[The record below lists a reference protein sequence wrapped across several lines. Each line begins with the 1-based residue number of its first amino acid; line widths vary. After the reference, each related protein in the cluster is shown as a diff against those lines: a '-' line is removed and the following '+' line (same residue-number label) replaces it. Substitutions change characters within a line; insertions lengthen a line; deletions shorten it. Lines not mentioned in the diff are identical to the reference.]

1 MSKNFLTQ
9 MEKTLVIL
17 KPSAV
22 VRGIMGEVISRF
34 ERKGLIIIGMKMMR
48 LSDELLKEHYAHL
61 VDKPFFPSLVRSMQA
76 SPVVVLC
83 VKGVDA
89 VAVVRKMTGVTNG
102 RNADTGTIRGDY
114 SMSGQ
119 QNIVH
124 ASDTPENAEKEIR
137 RFFDDG
143 EITDYMP
150 QTIAALYAED
160 EIE

>member
-48 LSDELLKEHYAHL
+48 LSDKLLKEHYAHL

>member
-17 KPSAV
+17 KPNAV
-22 VRGIMGEVISRF
+22 VRGIMGEIISRF
-34 ERKGLIIIGMKMMR
+34 ERKGLIITGMKMMR

-89 VAVVRKMTGVTNG
+89 VAVVRKMTGATNG

>member
-1 MSKNFLTQ
+1 

-22 VRGIMGEVISRF
+22 VRGIMGEIISRF

>member
-22 VRGIMGEVISRF
+22 VRGIMGEIISRF

>member
-22 VRGIMGEVISRF
+22 VRGIMGEIISRF
-34 ERKGLIIIGMKMMR
+34 ERKGLIITGMKMMR

-89 VAVVRKMTGVTNG
+89 VAVVRK
-102 RNADTGTIRGDY
+102 
-114 SMSGQ
+114 
-119 QNIVH
+119 
-124 ASDTPENAEKEIR
+124 
-137 RFFDDG
+137 
-143 EITDYMP
+143 
-150 QTIAALYAED
+150 
-160 EIE
+160 

>member
-22 VRGIMGEVISRF
+22 VRGIMGEIISRF

-89 VAVVRKMTGVTNG
+89 VAVVRKMTGATNG
-102 RNADTGTIRGDY
+102 RNADRYARKCRKRNPEILRRRR
-114 SMSGQ
+114 
-119 QNIVH
+119 NHRLH
-124 ASDTPENAEKEIR
+124 ASNHR
-137 RFFDDG
+137 RALCRRRNR
-143 EITDYMP
+143 ITNR
-150 QTIAALYAED
+150 L
-160 EIE
+160 

>member
-1 MSKNFLTQ
+1 

-22 VRGIMGEVISRF
+22 VRGIMGEIISRF
-34 ERKGLIIIGMKMMR
+34 EKKGLIIIGMKMMR

>member
-1 MSKNFLTQ
+1 
-9 MEKTLVIL
+9 
-17 KPSAV
+17 
-22 VRGIMGEVISRF
+22 
-34 ERKGLIIIGMKMMR
+34 
-48 LSDELLKEHYAHL
+48 
-61 VDKPFFPSLVRSMQA
+61 
-76 SPVVVLC
+76 
-83 VKGVDA
+83 
-89 VAVVRKMTGVTNG
+89 
-102 RNADTGTIRGDY
+102 
-114 SMSGQ
+114 MSGQ

>member
-1 MSKNFLTQ
+1 

-22 VRGIMGEVISRF
+22 IRGIMGEVISRF

-89 VAVVRKMTGVTNG
+89 VAVVRKMTGATNG
-102 RNADTGTIRGDY
+102 RNADIGTIRGDY

>member
-1 MSKNFLTQ
+1 

-48 LSDELLKEHYAHL
+48 LSDKLLKEHYAHL

>member
-1 MSKNFLTQ
+1 

-22 VRGIMGEVISRF
+22 VRGIMGEIISRF

-89 VAVVRKMTGVTNG
+89 VAVVRKMTGATNG
-102 RNADTGTIRGDY
+102 RNADIGTIRGDY

>member
-1 MSKNFLTQ
+1 

-22 VRGIMGEVISRF
+22 IRGIMGEVISRF

-89 VAVVRKMTGVTNG
+89 VAVVRKMTGATNG
-102 RNADTGTIRGDY
+102 RNADIGTIRGDY

-143 EITDYMP
+143 EITDYMS

>member
-22 VRGIMGEVISRF
+22 IRGIMGEVISRF

-89 VAVVRKMTGVTNG
+89 VAVVRKMTGATNG
-102 RNADTGTIRGDY
+102 RNADIGTIRGDY

>member
-1 MSKNFLTQ
+1 

-76 SPVVVLC
+76 
-83 VKGVDA
+83 
-89 VAVVRKMTGVTNG
+89 
-102 RNADTGTIRGDY
+102 
-114 SMSGQ
+114 
-119 QNIVH
+119 
-124 ASDTPENAEKEIR
+124 
-137 RFFDDG
+137 
-143 EITDYMP
+143 
-150 QTIAALYAED
+150 
-160 EIE
+160 